1 MAARFCPQL
10 SRLEIQHCV
19 NITNGGLMDLVTKCQ
34 MLDHLDVT
42 GKTTPL
48 SKKVLIFISIDD
60 SRRAKVNNNGY
71 SLKIYIHT

>member
-1 MAARFCPQL
+1 MVARTCPQL

-42 GKTTPL
+42 GK
-48 SKKVLIFISIDD
+48 
-60 SRRAKVNNNGY
+60 
-71 SLKIYIHT
+71 